1 MQLPLQVTFRNM
13 EPSAAVE
20 AEVRDRAEQLDTL
33 FDRITSCRVAVEA
46 PHRHHHK
53 GNLFHVRIDITV
65 PGREL
70 VVGRSPAAH
79 HAHEDVYVAIRDA
92 FRAAARQ
99 LEDHARLVRGE
110 VKTHAV
116 PAQGRVA
123 RLFADQGYGFIETCD
138 GDEIYFHRNSVVEHA
153 FDRLD
158 VGSEVR
164 VVTTEGETGTQAK
177 TVKLI
182 GKHHPA

>member
-1 MQLPLQVTFRNM
+1 
-13 EPSAAVE
+13 
-20 AEVRDRAEQLDTL
+20 
-33 FDRITSCRVAVEA
+33 VAVET
-46 PHRHHHK
+46 PHRHHHR

-116 PAQGRVA
+116 PAHGRVA
-123 RLFADQGYGFIETCD
+123 RLFADQGYGFIETSD

-164 VVTTEGETGTQAK
+164 VVTTEGETRTQAK
-177 TVKLI
+177 TVNLI
-182 GKHHPA
+182 GKRHPA